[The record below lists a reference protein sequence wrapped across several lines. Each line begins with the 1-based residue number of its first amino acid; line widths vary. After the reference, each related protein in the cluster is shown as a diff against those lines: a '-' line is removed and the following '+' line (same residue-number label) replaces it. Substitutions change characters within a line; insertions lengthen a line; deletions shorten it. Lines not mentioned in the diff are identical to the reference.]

1 MKKTL
6 YYCLSILL
14 LSGCDYASYVS
25 TFEAPYQPKVVI
37 GGIFEPYKAWN
48 ILIKKS
54 ISLPN
59 KTASSQNKSENIPDA
74 EVQLFENDQFI
85 DRLVFDVQKEVFYS
99 SKNYLPLPGKKY
111 KIIVSA
117 IGLPTAT
124 AETSVPLQS
133 TIEAF
138 NHVFENDPSS
148 KNKKGSIS
156 FSIDDVANQR
166 DFYQISFFSLDDATS
181 HTLFIK
187 DNLIIANLDTFDRLS
202 NYEKGQYSCY
212 TCSFSDTFFNG
223 NKRVFD
229 FGIESLLSSDKTT
242 SHLHKVV
249 VRQMGEDLHLFL
261 KSQEKQSVS
270 QGDPL
275 SGLTAVQSNVKGGLG
290 VFGAFYST
298 EYSLLIE

>member
-1 MKKTL
+1 VADCSRHEKLMLQIYQSKSL
-6 YYCLSILL
+6 RYSCLIFYLVQVCSRIL
-14 LSGCDYASYVS
+14 
-25 TFEAPYQPKVVI
+25 
-37 GGIFEPYKAWN
+37 
-48 ILIKKS
+48 
-54 ISLPN
+54 
-59 KTASSQNKSENIPDA
+59 SQNHPHK
-74 EVQLFENDQFI
+74 LFA
-85 DRLVFDVQKEVFYS
+85 R
-99 SKNYLPLPGKKY
+99 
-111 KIIVSA
+111 
-117 IGLPTAT
+117 
-124 AETSVPLQS
+124 
-133 TIEAF
+133 
-138 NHVFENDPSS
+138 
-148 KNKKGSIS
+148 
-156 FSIDDVANQR
+156 
-166 DFYQISFFSLDDATS
+166 ISFFSLDDATS